1 MTPKQAV
8 LKALDANRRLPE
20 LEPIILQNA
29 VAACFYAKNLVK
41 GRWEAAESVMAGKV
55 HSRLAEFNVL
65 DEDTRPVTPSGYRM
79 GPQGEGTGH
88 VKSGGSL
95 SLLTVYMR
103 LVKCRV
109 PAFEAVLSSHGW
121 KGEAYKYTQLIY
133 RHAGELI
140 DLDCPEICSWMI
152 RDLVFG
158 RTFKTMSRP
167 ERIRVCEELHRRM
180 ILHSF
185 AHGDDYHVRNYFREQ
200 KKSENYMLLMLTQH
214 NPDMKVGDLI
224 QKVVEGL

>member
-8 LKALDANRRLPE
+8 LKALDAKRRLPE
-20 LEPIILQNA
+20 LEPIILQDA
-29 VAACFYAKNLVK
+29 VAACFYAKCVVK

-55 HSRLAEFNVL
+55 HSRLSEFDIL
-65 DEDTRPVTPSGYRM
+65 DEDARPVNSSGYRI
-79 GPQGEGTGH
+79 GPPGEGTGH

-109 PAFEAVLSSHGW
+109 PAFEAVLSNHRW

-158 RTFKTMSRP
+158 RTFKTMTRP
-167 ERIRVCEELHRRM
+167 ERIRVCEELHKRM

-185 AHGDDYHVRNYFREQ
+185 ARGDDYHVRSYFREQ